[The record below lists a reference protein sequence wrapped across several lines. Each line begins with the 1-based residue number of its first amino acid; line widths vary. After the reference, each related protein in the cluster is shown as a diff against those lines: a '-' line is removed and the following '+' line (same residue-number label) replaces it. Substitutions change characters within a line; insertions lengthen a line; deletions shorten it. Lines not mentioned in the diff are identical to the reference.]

1 MKNEITL
8 QTVSSQVKDWAPGLK
23 DFALIDFD
31 QQRFFKTAVLAISET
46 PALMECMGTAAGK
59 NSLLS
64 AMKRA
69 FSTGLSLNPQEGK
82 AAIIAYKGKASYQIM
97 KEGAIELLLNTGEV
111 KELSVEIVYEN
122 DFFEIEKTSTGDTY
136 TFRPA
141 RKDRVVVDGYFCSIT
156 DNNGISHIK
165 YMTQEEC
172 FEIRDNY
179 STGYQFAKDKS
190 TTGWGKSPKGYSKKT
205 VIKAAIRDLN
215 IAPKTKA
222 LFSSED
228 MDFHDSPQ
236 EPPKD
241 ITPHKGSSSEDVKE
255 EIENQ
260 SEQPEQKESAPVVSE
275 DSNAKF

>member
-1 MKNEITL
+1 MSKNEITL
-8 QTVSSQVKDWAPGLK
+8 QAVSTQVKDWAPGLK

-46 PALMECMGTAAGK
+46 PALMECMGTPAGK

-82 AAIIAYKGKASYQIM
+82 AAIIAYNKKASYQIM

-111 KELSVEIVYEN
+111 KEISVEIVYEN
-122 DFFEIEKTSTGDTY
+122 DVFEIEKTSTGDKY

-141 RKDRVVVDGYFCSIT
+141 RKDRKVVDGYFCSIT
-156 DNNGISHIK
+156 DNDGISHIK

-179 STGYQFAKDKS
+179 SSMYKNAPS
-190 TTGWGKSPKGYSKKT
+190 ASPWKNSEKGMCKKT
-205 VIKAAIRDLN
+205 VVKAAIRDLH
-215 IAPKTKA
+215 IAPKAKA
-222 LFSSED
+222 LFASEGMAYPD
-228 MDFHDSPQ
+228 DQ

-241 ITPHKGSSSEDVKE
+241 ITPHKGTSADDVKA
-255 EIENQ
+255 EIEDQTEQDVNQ
-260 SEQPEQKESAPVVSE
+260 DSEPVDTV
-275 DSNAKF
+275 DPQAKF